1 MNIRLNT
8 GIVSALTVLFIVATA
23 NVAIAADNISAE
35 IGKKEFQNNCAV
47 CHGSSGKGDGSFVE
61 LLKQAPSDLTL
72 ISKRN
77 DGVYPLIKVYNLIS
91 GVDRIASHGTLEMPI
106 WGERYNQQI
115 VQELGPMN
123 TGPSPSVRERILEL
137 VFYIGTLQQKP

>member
-1 MNIRLNT
+1 MITRLIAGT
-8 GIVSALTVLFIVATA
+8 VSTFITLCLIATTS
-23 NVAIAADNISAE
+23 VAIAADKTSAD
-35 IGKKEFQNNCAV
+35 IGKKEFLNNCAV
-47 CHGSSGKGDGSFVE
+47 CHGVTGKGDGSFVE

-77 DGVYPLIKVYNLIS
+77 GGVYPLIKVYNLIS

-106 WGERYNQQI
+106 WGERYNQET
-115 VQELGPMN
+115 VQEVGPMN

-137 VFYIGTLQQKP
+137 VFYIGTLQQNP

>member
-1 MNIRLNT
+1 MNTRRIREFTLAVVFLGT
-8 GIVSALTVLFIVATA
+8 SCLATA
-23 NVAIAADNISAE
+23 VENSSLN
-35 IGKKEFQNNCAV
+35 IGKEEFQNNCAI

-77 DGVYPLIKVYNLIS
+77 GGSYPLIKVYDLIA
-91 GVDRIASHGTLEMPI
+91 GVEKVPSHGTQEMPI

-137 VFYIGTLQQKP
+137 VFYIGTLQQNP

>member
-1 MNIRLNT
+1 MKTRRLT
-8 GIVSALTVLFIVATA
+8 DTIIALVLLAISSLAT
-23 NVAIAADNISAE
+23 AADNSSAD

-77 DGVYPLIKVYNLIS
+77 GGSYPLIKVYDLIA
-91 GVDRIASHGTLEMPI
+91 GVDKIRSHGTQEMPI

-123 TGPSPSVRERILEL
+123 TEPSPSVRERILEL
-137 VFYIGTLQQKP
+137 VFYIGTLQQEP

>member
-1 MNIRLNT
+1 MNTRLST
-8 GIVSALTVLFIVATA
+8 GTISVLIALFLVATT
-23 NVAIAADNISAE
+23 NVASAADKTSAD

-77 DGVYPLIKVYNLIS
+77 NGVYPLIKVYNLIS

-137 VFYIGTLQQKP
+137 VFYIGTLQQNP